1 MLAVGMMRPGA
12 KIESYRLLAEAL
24 CGLDTPEWN
33 LAVIGDGPGRAEVE
47 DMFGFARERIHFA
60 GALPR
65 EEVGAWM
72 RAADVFVWPG
82 VREAIGIV
90 YLEAQAAGLP
100 VAAFAT
106 AGVPIVVAD
115 SESGLLAPESDVAGL
130 RDRILRLLGSRELR
144 ETMGAAGRARV
155 QRHHGISAASETL
168 RATLAPLIA
177 GTGAQSR
184 GTAS

>member
-1 MLAVGMMRPGA
+1 
-12 KIESYRLLAEAL
+12 
-24 CGLDTPEWN
+24 
-33 LAVIGDGPGRAEVE
+33 
-47 DMFGFARERIHFA
+47 
-60 GALPR
+60 
-65 EEVGAWM
+65 M